1 MTGRFAAV
9 LVTMALAAC
18 AAPTRNAELAVLDVD
33 AGYSFHNINHGSR
46 DDTLVVMTMSGG
58 GTRAA
63 TLATGA
69 LRGLHAA
76 TFADGTPLTA
86 EIDIL
91 SSVSG
96 GSVTAAYFARHGYDG
111 LARLEETFLRQNV
124 IGDLFEAGLNPA
136 NLARLPTPAY
146 ARIDWLVAAFRK
158 RLFDAEVRFAA
169 LLDET
174 APRPNLILNA
184 GDVTA
189 ETPFPFTQDRFD
201 LICSDLAKM
210 ELSQAVA
217 ASAAFPGALSA
228 LTLTNYSPC
237 AAQDAAW
244 PDHPPLRIINPLSTS
259 AYANPQGRRRA
270 AREWDY
276 LNRAYPDDY
285 LDDRGRI
292 DNSRPPRRK
301 DWQRALPADQRRQF
315 IHLLDGGI
323 TDNLGLSEPLYLV
336 SASNGQALMRGQD
349 RARKNLVQAICAR
362 DIRTVLFVAVNA
374 RADKQSDLDRS
385 ASPPGIVAS
394 IFGSTSS
401 AIDGTTYGLLDRLET
416 ITKELVRLGQ
426 NCDAAA
432 ELVVLTVPVDFDFI
446 DDPACRLRFRDMA
459 TSWTLPEK
467 AVDALLAAG
476 AALTADGLTTA
487 PRDRSRPSAA
497 ERLGLRVEARAT
509 VKDACATAAQ
519 AG

>member
-33 AGYSFHNINHGSR
+33 AGYRFHNINPGSR

-158 RLFDAEVRFAA
+158 RLFGAEERFEA
-169 LLDET
+169 LSNET
-174 APRPNLILNA
+174 APRPYLILNA

-189 ETPFPFTQDRFD
+189 ETPFPFT
-201 LICSDLAKM
+201 
-210 ELSQAVA
+210 
-217 ASAAFPGALSA
+217 
-228 LTLTNYSPC
+228 
-237 AAQDAAW
+237 
-244 PDHPPLRIINPLSTS
+244 
-259 AYANPQGRRRA
+259 
-270 AREWDY
+270 
-276 LNRAYPDDY
+276 
-285 LDDRGRI
+285 
-292 DNSRPPRRK
+292 
-301 DWQRALPADQRRQF
+301 
-315 IHLLDGGI
+315 
-323 TDNLGLSEPLYLV
+323 
-336 SASNGQALMRGQD
+336 
-349 RARKNLVQAICAR
+349 
-362 DIRTVLFVAVNA
+362 
-374 RADKQSDLDRS
+374 
-385 ASPPGIVAS
+385 
-394 IFGSTSS
+394 
-401 AIDGTTYGLLDRLET
+401 
-416 ITKELVRLGQ
+416 
-426 NCDAAA
+426 
-432 ELVVLTVPVDFDFI
+432 
-446 DDPACRLRFRDMA
+446 
-459 TSWTLPEK
+459 
-467 AVDALLAAG
+467 
-476 AALTADGLTTA
+476 
-487 PRDRSRPSAA
+487 
-497 ERLGLRVEARAT
+497 
-509 VKDACATAAQ
+509 
-519 AG
+519 